1 MTNTVS
7 ILDLRTADYNPRDIT
22 EKNYNKLKDNIKQY
36 GILQPLIV
44 NKNKDRKN
52 IIIGGHQ
59 RYRIANELGLKK
71 VPVKYLN
78 VDLHT
83 EKKLNLSFNKNTGH
97 WDKDILANEFEIE
110 HLLDIGFTEF
120 ELGINDFTEPKFKTY
135 TVKLDLEEY
144 KKTEY
149 VINNI
154 KRYNDYNNTQ
164 AFMYMIYKYWKGV
177 SVRAGNN
184 KQIYIDD

>member
-1 MTNTVS
+1 MTSTVNIS
-7 ILDLRTADYNPRDIT
+7 LLRTADYNPRDIT

-59 RYRIANELGLKK
+59 RFRIANELGLKK
-71 VPVKYLN
+71 VPVKYL
-78 VDLHT
+78 DLNLHK
-83 EKKLNLSFNKNTGH
+83 EKKLNLSLNKNTGH

-120 ELGINDFTEPKFKTY
+120 ELGINDFTEPKFKTF
-135 TVKLDLEEY
+135 TVKLSLDEY
-144 KKTEY
+144 EKTQF
-149 VINNI
+149 VINKLKLVNGI
-154 KRYNDYNNTQ
+154 NDTQ
-164 AFMYMIYKYWKGV
+164 AFLHMIYRYWKGG

-184 KQIYIDD
+184 RGMYEI

>member
-44 NKNKDRKN
+44 NKNKERKN

-83 EKKLNLSFNKNTGH
+83 EKKLNLSFNFRELSMGMSSDYLKAARNNSTYLRIGSSIFGH
-97 WDKDILANEFEIE
+97 RI
-110 HLLDIGFTEF
+110 
-120 ELGINDFTEPKFKTY
+120 
-135 TVKLDLEEY
+135 
-144 KKTEY
+144 
-149 VINNI
+149 
-154 KRYNDYNNTQ
+154 
-164 AFMYMIYKYWKGV
+164 
-177 SVRAGNN
+177 
-184 KQIYIDD
+184 